1 MLKHNMPVGKIDKFE
16 GNPLTLG
23 SSFKD
28 LNDALSFIK
37 CDISVDKSL
46 NRPLYQ
52 INVMINNE
60 IRSVCA
66 TGLFKNQWI
75 FAPELIYYNELTN
88 GLIKII
94 PNSIQKGYM
103 FESKNIFKDYIKNL
117 YSIKQNTNKTDPWY
131 LISKSLMN
139 SVYGRMGL
147 KQELTEYKFM
157 DLLELEKFTMINE
170 LKIKDI
176 IDLTNS
182 NKSLVITIDNSNEI
196 KLKSSV
202 AIAAAITAYARMEL
216 APILLDPEL
225 DIFYIDTDSFK
236 CKQKITELDRYKYL
250 NHDGL
255 GALKYE
261 GSFSESIFLLPKV
274 YGGIYKDSDEE
285 FTKIKGFKDRVE
297 FNQFKDLLFKNQ
309 NLKLTQNK
317 WFRNMLKSEIKIM
330 KTPYNLALNDNKRIN
345 NLKTFKTKPYH
356 FDCYDPETIKKYK
369 TLKDLIKI
377 AIRK

>member
-1 MLKHNMPVGKIDKFE
+1 
-16 GNPLTLG
+16 
-23 SSFKD
+23 
-28 LNDALSFIK
+28 
-37 CDISVDKSL
+37 
-46 NRPLYQ
+46 
-52 INVMINNE
+52 
-60 IRSVCA
+60 
-66 TGLFKNQWI
+66 
-75 FAPELIYYNELTN
+75 
-88 GLIKII
+88 
-94 PNSIQKGYM
+94 
-103 FESKNIFKDYIKNL
+103 
-117 YSIKQNTNKTDPWY
+117 
-131 LISKSLMN
+131 
-139 SVYGRMGL
+139 
-147 KQELTEYKFM
+147 M
-157 DLLELEKFTMINE
+157 DLLELEKFTIINE